1 MPLIKSNV
9 ISVLMQNND
18 VGGGMVHVICRMVRR
33 KIFSYIKVGIEFQMD
48 MVYVLGLHTIQS
60 LFLNSDG
67 QMTKR

>member
-1 MPLIKSNV
+1 
-9 ISVLMQNND
+9 
-18 VGGGMVHVICRMVRR
+18 MVQVNCRMVRR